1 MEKKKSVLLI
11 ERRLPN
17 SKLLKK
23 ISSLRI
29 GDVLPFDATIKIGQ
43 KSYGPFSERWRALSH
58 LGDDYRFRLG
68 GITEWEVTDHCLVSK
83 VEVGSGPFSSGF
95 SEIYYFL
102 KYLPSGVV
110 RPITNLKS
118 VIQRYYPYGP
128 DF

>member
-68 GITEWEVTDHCLVSK
+68 GITEW
-83 VEVGSGPFSSGF
+83 
-95 SEIYYFL
+95 
-102 KYLPSGVV
+102 
-110 RPITNLKS
+110 
-118 VIQRYYPYGP
+118 
-128 DF
+128 